1 MRDFKLNKIRRSYKL
16 SELSKNSV
24 DEDPFA
30 QFNKWF
36 AEVIDAKITD
46 PSAMTLSS
54 VDHERKPS
62 SRIILLKEVD
72 DRGFIFFTNYLSRKA
87 DDFAENPATSI
98 LFFWKE
104 LERQVRI
111 EGTVEKTKRQVSE
124 DYFQTRPRDSQIGTW
139 VSKQSTEIANRKFL
153 DDKYDELEKK
163 FGDDEIPLPEY
174 WGGYRLT
181 PNYFE
186 FWQGREKRLHDRICY
201 KLERHG
207 WNIFRL
213 AP

>member
-1 MRDFKLNKIRRSYKL
+1 MREFKLQKIRRSYKL
-16 SELSKNSV
+16 NELSKSSV
-24 DEDPFA
+24 DEDPFT

-36 AEVIDAKITD
+36 EEVIDAKITD
-46 PSAMTLSS
+46 PSAMVLSS
-54 VDHERKPS
+54 VDHARKPS

-72 DRGFIFFTNYLSRKA
+72 DKGFIFFTNYLSRKA
-87 DDFAENPATSI
+87 DDFAENPAASI
-98 LFFWKE
+98 LLYWKE

-111 EGTVEKTKRQVSE
+111 EGTVEKTKRKISE

-139 VSKQSTEIANRKFL
+139 VSKQSTVIANRRFL
-153 DDKYDELEKK
+153 DDKYSELEKK

-174 WGGYRLT
+174 WGGYRLI

-201 KLERHG
+201 KNEKHG